1 MRHSI
6 GLEEY
11 QESLEPVW
19 ITERDTV
26 YSSVGVISLMH
37 RASLVPGIDGQDDLG
52 PCVDGPLGEA
62 THASEEIDNHDW
74 LLHHTLSFNRV
85 SPQTGHDQIGLGMT
99 NQ

>member
-1 MRHSI
+1 MKVNVEITAI

-52 PCVDGPLGEA
+52 PCVDCPLGEA
-62 THASEEIDNHDW
+62 THTTEEIDDHDW
-74 LLHHTLSFNRV
+74 LLQFNDPLCFPFFF
-85 SPQTGHDQIGLGMT
+85 SM
-99 NQ
+99 